1 MITLID
7 VLRVQAW
14 LHPEREVLVAD
25 GERWNSRELYRQ
37 ALQLACV
44 MHRRYGLCEGQ
55 TVGLLCRNHLVAIL
69 LLPALMRLG
78 VHIRLLSTDMAASQ
92 LARLVEE
99 RCTLLV
105 YDEEV
110 RARCLPVAMRC
121 QAVTAEEV
129 RMRLKEAMVSS
140 EAMASSESGGKEP
153 TLPRVDRYASL
164 SVFTGGTS
172 GTFTEAARTSSVQ
185 PFLAP
190 FLALI
195 RQVGLLRRRSV
206 LIALPLYHGFGLSA
220 LIMSLVLGKKVCLLR
235 HFEPQQA
242 LAMIRQERVEVLP
255 VVPAIL
261 SRLWQA
267 PEASEALQDVR
278 CILSGGDHLPRSLV
292 RLTQQNLGAVLYNLY
307 GTSEAGFFVLAKP
320 QELCSADREG
330 LLGKPILGVRC
341 EVREADAQG
350 VGSLWVRSAWAMSS
364 RQDQWQNTGD
374 LVSRDANGYLYH
386 HGRADRMVVCGG
398 VNVYL
403 DNVERVL
410 LAHPDVANARVYP
423 VAHPDFGQVL
433 HANVEL
439 SATALVAP
447 TVDSLRQ
454 WLSSRLSRAEMP
466 HDITF
471 GRIELLSTGKMK

>member
-25 GERWNSRELYRQ
+25 GERWSSRELYRQ

-78 VHIRLLSTDMAASQ
+78 VHIRLLSTDMPASQ

-110 RARCLPVAMRC
+110 RARCLPETMRC

-129 RMRLKEAMVSS
+129 RMRLREAMSDRMP
-140 EAMASSESGGKEP
+140 A
-153 TLPRVDRYASL
+153 LPRVDRYASL

-220 LIMSLVLGKKVCLLR
+220 LIVSLVLGKKVCLLR

-242 LAMIRQERVEVLP
+242 LTLIRQERVEVLP

-330 LLGKPILGVRC
+330 LLGKPIFGVQC

-471 GRIELLSTGKMK
+471 GRIELLSTGKSIAKKTNVP